1 MSEEA
6 LPPTTLARMSA
17 VLCMAPLLGLVLTV
31 WGIVRHFQA
40 ISGAAYEGDPGV
52 AQQEVGGYLVYM
64 GVGVVLALV
73 GFPLSLWCIF
83 ARKHRPWWLVTAAA
97 FAGFLLVWFVLHGTW
112 IYLHRPTVA
121 A

>member
-73 GFPLSLWCIF
+73 GFPLSPPLV
-83 ARKHRPWWLVTAAA
+83 ARDCGGVRWLPACLVRAARHVDLPA
-97 FAGFLLVWFVLHGTW
+97 PADCGGLSWH
-112 IYLHRPTVA
+112 
-121 A
+121 